1 MKHMHSG
8 NAMNWWLKSKLC
20 SLTCCAPKSTPF
32 LNVFIWS
39 LFSSSVIHIWK
50 RNYDIQIKGHYNIW
64 WELYVA
70 PCAQSSPP
78 SKLQLPTS
86 VDPES
91 ANEKTLPHCLGF
103 PGDPAVKNLHTMQ
116 GSQETFLR
124 SLGRVDP
131 LEEGLATRSRILAW
145 RISWTEEPDGLQS
158 IGSQRVR
165 HGRNNRARVHISPCG
180 AVRHA
185 GAGIAFSL
193 QNNTMSYCLIPQG

>member
-1 MKHMHSG
+1 M
-8 NAMNWWLKSKLC
+8 LC
-20 SLTCCAPKSTPF
+20 PKSTPF

-39 LFSSSVIHIWK
+39 LFSRSLLFIFGKETMTFKSGALIT
-50 RNYDIQIKGHYNIW
+50 W
-64 WELYVA
+64 WELYIA

-103 PGDPAVKNLHTMQ
+103 PGDPAAKNLHTTQ
-116 GSQETFLR
+116 ESQETFLL

-145 RISWTEEPDGLQS
+145 RLSRTEEPNALQS

-165 HGRNNRARVHISPCG
+165 HGRNSRSRVHISPCG

-193 QNNTMSYCLIPQG
+193 

>member
-1 MKHMHSG
+1 M
-8 NAMNWWLKSKLC
+8 LC
-20 SLTCCAPKSTPF
+20 PKIYT
-32 LNVFIWS
+32 
-39 LFSSSVIHIWK
+39 FSECFYLVIIFKISVIHIWK

-193 QNNTMSYCLIPQG
+193 